1 MIRVSILAVV
11 LAACGNKAKGPELAP
26 LPPDNPVAEVTPDA
40 AVEEPTPDVP
50 VRPAPVGPLQVTLPA
65 PAITVKL
72 VNGGKGKKT
81 PLKLSAKAGGKQ
93 EVELA
98 LDFGIT
104 QSADVPVDDKGKTER
119 QSQADIVPTVV
130 LGGNAEVKAIESDGR
145 ATYALTIT
153 KTDARAVPNSQ
164 VPLDKFKPIL
174 ESVVGLTLS
183 GSVGPNGATG
193 ETKLE
198 LEKQGEA
205 SAQVIELVGLTL
217 PPWPP
222 FPAEP
227 IGEGAK
233 WTATRTLKLA
243 GRLDVT
249 QTTDYQLVSYK
260 NNTWTIKGTTKITGA
275 DQTMQGGKI
284 TKIAGTGTTEIT
296 LVDGALFPTQK
307 SVLAATFTA
316 SEPDPKP
323 DTKVAKLDFL
333 VNIGSAVTAK

>member
-26 LPPDNPVAEVTPDA
+26 LPPDNPVAETKPDA
-40 AVEEPTPDVP
+40 AVEEPPEVP
-50 VRPAPVGPLQVTLPA
+50 VRPVPIGPLQVTLPG
-65 PAITVKL
+65 PTFTVKL

-93 EVELA
+93 EIELA

-104 QSADVPVDDKGKTER
+104 QSADVPNAEGKLER

-130 LGGNAEVKAIESDGR
+130 LGGNAEVAAVEPDGR

-153 KTDARAVPNSQ
+153 KTDARAVANSQ
-164 VPLDKFKPIL
+164 VPVDKFRPIL
-174 ESVVGLTLS
+174 ESVIGLKLS
-183 GSVGPNGATG
+183 GSVGANGATG
-193 ETKLE
+193 DTKLD
-198 LEKQGEA
+198 LEKQAEA

-222 FPAEP
+222 LPAEP

-233 WTATRTLKLA
+233 WTATRALKLA

-260 NNTWTIKGTTKITGA
+260 NGTWTIKGTTKITGA

-284 TKIAGTGTTEIT
+284 TKITGTGTTEVT
-296 LVDGALFPTQK
+296 LVDGALFPTHK